1 MQSSITGG
9 INASFKLQT
18 NGEEASGKLF
28 LSISSKSLEE
38 NFEAMEKL
46 VFNTLKN
53 ARFDEESRLLDLFN
67 IFVARNEE
75 SLNQNGHILAMN
87 SASSSLNTLSA
98 TAFQMSGLQMLNQSK
113 AAISNIKE
121 VADTAELVNILK
133 SIHLKV
139 SHNPFEIF
147 TACSPK
153 ALKEK
158 SLKFE
163 KIEYEPEQSLVCLL
177 YTSPSP
183 RDRTRSRMPSSA

>member
-1 MQSSITGG
+1 MHPSNSIP
-9 INASFKLQT
+9 
-18 NGEEASGKLF
+18 NGEEAPGKLF

-46 VFNTLKN
+46 VFNTLEN
-53 ARFDEESRLLDLFN
+53 ARFDEQNRILDLFN
-67 IFVARNEE
+67 IFIARNEE

-87 SASSSLNTLSA
+87 SAASSLNTLSA

-121 VADTAELVNILK
+121 VTDTAELVNILK

-139 SHNPFEIF
+139 LHNPFEIF

-163 KIEYEPEQSLVCLL
+163 KIEYEPEQSLVNPKNEQIAWITGIASMLL
-177 YTSPSP
+177 L
-183 RDRTRSRMPSSA
+183 

>member
-1 MQSSITGG
+1 MR
-9 INASFKLQT
+9 LD
-18 NGEEASGKLF
+18 
-28 LSISSKSLEE
+28 EE
-38 NFEAMEKL
+38 N
-46 VFNTLKN
+46 
-53 ARFDEESRLLDLFN
+53 RRLDLVN
-67 IFVARNEE
+67 ILVVRNEE

-163 KIEYEPEQSLVCLL
+163 KIEYEPEQSLVNPKNEQIAWITGSQVC
-177 YTSPSP
+177 YCSEAFQGVP
-183 RDRTRSRMPSSA
+183 REHNDAPALSVLAAVLRNGFLQTAIREKGGA